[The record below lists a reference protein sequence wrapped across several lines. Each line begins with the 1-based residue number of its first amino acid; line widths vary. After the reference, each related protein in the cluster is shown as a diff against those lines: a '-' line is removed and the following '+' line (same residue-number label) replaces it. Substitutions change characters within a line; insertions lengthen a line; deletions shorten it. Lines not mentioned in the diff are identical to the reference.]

1 MKEFYRKEVFA
12 NNDTVTVQHITG
24 EDECPTHTHDFF
36 EFVYVT
42 KGEGRHVIDGVSYP
56 VKKGCLLF
64 INFGQTH
71 SIETTN
77 GEYYNILLLPE
88 YIGTELVRETAAV
101 YDLFSLVLENGDGKC
116 CVNFSGS
123 EIEETEF
130 IVRMLYTEYCADSEE
145 RRAAL
150 SDLIH
155 LLTIKA
161 LRKVRK
167 RSETKSFGQMSE
179 ILDWLKAHYAEN
191 PTLSG
196 VSEKFFYN
204 SSYFSRLFKRF
215 TGEGFNAYVNALKI
229 NEALGLIENT
239 DLAVEEIAD
248 KVGYGDAKTFYA
260 QFKKL
265 TGATPGA
272 FRKKS
277 KKK

>member
-1 MKEFYRKEVFA
+1 MKEYYRKEFFLQ
-12 NNDTVTVQHITG
+12 NDTVTVQHIKG
-24 EDECPTHTHDFF
+24 DGICPTHTHDFF
-36 EFVYVT
+36 EFVYVS
-42 KGEGRHVIDGVSYP
+42 KGEGMHVIDGISYP
-56 VKKGCLLF
+56 VKKGSLLF

-71 SIETTN
+71 SIETTG

-88 YIGTELVRETAAV
+88 YIGTELARETAAV
-101 YDLFSLVLENGDGKC
+101 YDLFSLVLENGDSRC
-116 CVNFSGS
+116 CVNFYGS
-123 EIEETEF
+123 EIEETEM
-130 IVRMLYTEYCADSEE
+130 IVRMLYEEYCADSEE

-155 LLTIKA
+155 LLTIKV

-167 RSETKSFGQMSE
+167 RAETKSFGHMSE

-215 TGEGFNAYVNALKI
+215 TGEGFNAYVNTLKI
-229 NEALGLIENT
+229 NQALGLIEST
-239 DLAVEEIAD
+239 DLTMEEIAD
-248 KVGYGDAKTFYA
+248 KVGYGDVKNFYA

-272 FRKKS
+272 FRNKS